1 LPDAPLPWYQTGM
14 RDPRNDPFAKSDRL
28 RPLIPAEEIA
38 RRTSELGAQ
47 ISADY
52 RGTDLVLVSVLKGS
66 FLFLADLIRQI
77 TVPLEIDFMRV
88 RSYGARTETSGV
100 VEITA
105 DLTGPVEGKRV
116 LFVEDIVDT
125 GLTMTYLMKNIGTRH
140 PRDVRLCTLLHKPE
154 RKLVEVPIDYLGFTI
169 PNQFVVGY
177 GLDYDEKYRN
187 LPYIATI
194 DDEPP
199 V

>member
-1 LPDAPLPWYQTGM
+1 MPNPKH
-14 RDPRNDPFAKSDRL
+14 DPSATIDRL
-28 RPLIPAEEIA
+28 RPLIPEEEI
-38 RRTSELGAQ
+38 RKRVRELGAQ

-52 RGTDLVLVSVLKGS
+52 KGTDLLLVSVLKGG

-77 TVPLEIDFMRV
+77 TVPLELDFMRV
-88 RSYGARTETSGV
+88 RSYGTRTETSGV
-100 VEITA
+100 VEISA

-125 GLTMTYLMKNIGTRH
+125 GLTMTYLFSNIKTRH
-140 PRDVRLCTLLHKPE
+140 PVDIKLCALLYKPD

-177 GLDYDEKYRN
+177 GLDYAEKYRN
-187 LPYIATI
+187 LPYIATM

-199 V
+199 R

>member
-1 LPDAPLPWYQTGM
+1 MPNAK
-14 RDPRNDPFAKSDRL
+14 RDPFASIDRL
-28 RPLIPAEEIA
+28 RPLISEEEI
-38 RRTSELGAQ
+38 RIRTRELGAK

-52 RGTDLVLVSVLKGS
+52 KGSDLLLVSVLKGG
-66 FLFLADLIRQI
+66 FVFLADLVRTIDI
-77 TVPLEIDFMRV
+77 PLELDFMRV
-88 RSYGARTETSGV
+88 RSYGARSESSGV

-125 GLTMTYLMKNIGTRH
+125 GLTMTYLMRNIKTRH
-140 PRDVRLCTLLHKPE
+140 PADVKLCALLYKPE
-154 RKLVEVPIDYLGFTI
+154 RKLVDVPIDYLGFTI

-177 GLDYDEKYRN
+177 GLDYAEKHRN
-187 LPYIATI
+187 LPYIATL

-199 V
+199 G

>member
-1 LPDAPLPWYQTGM
+1 MPSLKHDPLASP
-14 RDPRNDPFAKSDRL
+14 DRL
-28 RPLIPAEEIA
+28 RPLISAEEIQK
-38 RRTSELGAQ
+38 RCRELGARL
-47 ISADY
+47 SADY
-52 RGTDLVLVSVLKGS
+52 KGSELVMVSVLKGG
-66 FLFLADLIRQI
+66 FIFLADLVRHVSI
-77 TVPLEIDFMRV
+77 PMELDFMRV
-88 RSYGARTETSGV
+88 RSYGSRTESSGV

-125 GLTMTYLMKNIGTRH
+125 GLTMTYLIRNLSTRH
-140 PRDVRLCTLLHKPE
+140 PIDIKVCSLLYKPE
-154 RKLVEVPIDYLGFTI
+154 RKLVDVPIEYLGFTI

-187 LPYIATI
+187 LPYIATM

-199 V
+199 G

>member
-1 LPDAPLPWYQTGM
+1 M
-14 RDPRNDPFAKSDRL
+14 RDAKHDPFASVDRL
-28 RPLIPAEEIA
+28 RPLIREEEI
-38 RRTSELGAQ
+38 RKRTEELGAQ
-47 ISADY
+47 ITADY
-52 RGTDLVLVSVLKGS
+52 KGSELLLVSVLKGG

-77 TVPLEIDFMRV
+77 TIPMELDFMRV
-88 RSYGARTETSGV
+88 RSYGSRTETTGV

-125 GLTMTYLMKNIGTRH
+125 GLTMTYLMRNIKTRH
-140 PRDVRLCTLLHKPE
+140 PVDIKVCSLLYKPE
-154 RKLVEVPIDYLGFTI
+154 RKLVDVPIDYLGFTI

-177 GLDYDEKYRN
+177 GLDYAEKHRN
-187 LPYIATI
+187 LPYIATM

-199 V
+199 G

>member
-1 LPDAPLPWYQTGM
+1 MATSKH
-14 RDPRNDPFAKSDRL
+14 DPFASPDRL
-28 RPLIPAEEIA
+28 RPLISTEEIQK
-38 RRTSELGAQ
+38 RCRELGAQ

-52 RGTDLVLVSVLKGS
+52 RGSDLLLVSVLKGG
-66 FLFLADLIRQI
+66 FIFLADLVRHI
-77 TVPLEIDFMRV
+77 TIPMELDFMRV
-88 RSYGARTETSGV
+88 RSYGSRTESSGV

-125 GLTMTYLMKNIGTRH
+125 GLTMTYLMRNIATRH
-140 PRDVRLCTLLHKPE
+140 PVDVKICSLLYKPE
-154 RKLVEVPIDYLGFTI
+154 RKLVDVPIAYLGFTI

-187 LPYIATI
+187 LPYIATM

-199 V
+199 G